1 MNLEQHRE
9 EVIRLLTSLDE
20 RQKTIFKH
28 IERIDVHLDKLNGKT
43 AIHEKEL
50 TVIKTWGGVAM
61 FAIPIIVNLIMKV
74 I

>member
-28 IERIDVHLDKLNGKT
+28 IERIDIHLDKLNGNV

-50 TVIKTWGGVAM
+50 TVIKTWGGVAL
-61 FAIPIIVNLIMKV
+61 FAMPIIINLIMR
-74 I
+74 IM

>member
-1 MNLEQHRE
+1 MKVEQHRE
-9 EVIRLLTSLDE
+9 EVVRLLTSLDE

-28 IERIDVHLDKLNGKT
+28 IERIDNHLEKLNGNV

-50 TVIKTWGGVAM
+50 TVIKTWGGVAL
-61 FAIPIIVNLIMKV
+61 FAMPIIINIIMRT

>member
-1 MNLEQHRE
+1 MNLEHHRE

-28 IERIDVHLDKLNGKT
+28 IERIDNHLEKLNGKV

-50 TVIKTWGGVAM
+50 TIIKTWGGVAL
-61 FAIPIIVNLIMKV
+61 FAMPIIINLIMKA

>member
-20 RQKTIFKH
+20 RQKTIFTH
-28 IERIDVHLDKLNGKT
+28 IARIDNHLEKLNGNV

-50 TVIKTWGGVAM
+50 TVIKTWGGVAL
-61 FAIPIIVNLIMKV
+61 FAMPIIINVIMKA